1 MSVLTNR
8 SDMDHTVLPA
18 NYAMPAFCS
27 LNYFVQRLT
36 YHKIT
41 YVKMF
46 ARFKNNTRIILTLE
60 LCLACE
66 KRTLGFCF
74 GPHLE

>member
-1 MSVLTNR
+1 MSGHTKR

-18 NYAMPAFCS
+18 NYVMPAFCN
-27 LNYFVQRLT
+27 LNYFVQHLT

-46 ARFKNNTRIILTLE
+46 ARFKNKTRIILTLE

-66 KRTLGFCF
+66 KRTLGFSF
-74 GPHLE
+74 GPRLE